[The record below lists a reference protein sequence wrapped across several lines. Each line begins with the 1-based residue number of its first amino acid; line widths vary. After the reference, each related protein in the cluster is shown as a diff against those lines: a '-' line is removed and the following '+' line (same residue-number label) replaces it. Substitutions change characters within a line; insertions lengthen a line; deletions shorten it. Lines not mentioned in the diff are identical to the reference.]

1 MPRILLCK
9 LAVNHNVLRGD
20 RTIRVKLYRY
30 PAFVGTVILEV
41 RRASLPSVTQNN
53 TLVLWNR
60 EIKLISCVERPSTL
74 KYDSVTL
81 FRVGGLPILL
91 CVLLRCREGGAPHVF
106 CDGTAWR
113 GLPQEHVCVDHV
125 GTEAD
130 REI

>member
-1 MPRILLCK
+1 MSSVLLCE

-30 PAFVGTVILEV
+30 PAFIGAVILEV
-41 RRASLPSVTQNN
+41 RRTGLPSVAQND

-81 FRVGGLPILL
+81 FRISGLPVLL
-91 CVLLRCREGGAPHVF
+91 CVLLRC
-106 CDGTAWR
+106 
-113 GLPQEHVCVDHV
+113 
-125 GTEAD
+125 
-130 REI
+130 